1 MGGISDSKEGEFQA
15 ASQEMSRR
23 SAETHADFMITH
35 LKPGMRLLDVGC
47 GTGSITVGFAGYVDP
62 GEVIGIDS
70 GEVEIK
76 TAVENAE
83 KLGLSN
89 VRFQVSD
96 LTTLP
101 FDDDEFDAVFAGS
114 AIEFIPD
121 ATAAID
127 QIARV
132 LRSGGVVGLSGGTP
146 SRHIAIPDEPFI
158 KRYRA
163 IHRAVRVSRGEHPEM
178 GIEQIDLLR
187 NAGFV
192 ELDITGTFEAR
203 AANADHADVFAGDK
217 FVMEAENIGVSTR
230 DEIEEL
236 ASEIRAYAE
245 IPNALGLVPSIRV
258 VAKLPE

>member
-1 MGGISDSKEGEFQA
+1 MSVKPDPKEGEYQP
-15 ASQEMSRR
+15 ASREMSRR
-23 SAETHADFMITH
+23 SAETHAEFMIAQ

-47 GTGSITVGFAGYVDP
+47 GTGSITVGFAGYVNP
-62 GEVIGIDS
+62 GDVVGIDT
-70 GEVEIK
+70 GEAEIK
-76 TAVENAE
+76 AAVENAE
-83 KLGLSN
+83 NLALSN
-89 VRFQVSD
+89 VKFQVGG
-96 LTTLP
+96 LTNLP
-101 FDDDEFDAVFAGS
+101 FVENEFDAVFAGS

-121 ATAAID
+121 AAAAID

-132 LRSGGVVGLSGGTP
+132 LRPGGVVGLSGGTP

-178 GIEQIDLLR
+178 GIEQIALLR

-192 ELDITGTFEAR
+192 ELDITGTFETR
-203 AANADHADVFAGDK
+203 PANADHADVFAGDQ
-217 FVMEAENIGVSTR
+217 FVKEAEGIGASTR
-230 DEIEEL
+230 DEIEKL